1 MARDVHAVVRL
12 DNVTGMID
20 GARIHSGRFVTVTTT
35 GSGDNAQTTITPTA
49 IDNGFPVEIGA
60 LEEGEREIRQCVTP
74 TSSTKDW
81 GIVTTPEVDDAST
94 FKNYDL
100 QDFYNKAGDAIRVH
114 VLKDH
119 NIFSVSQEAL
129 DGTPV
134 VGDKIAF
141 YGGTN
146 GKWKVGNTGVA
157 TCIAIDVIGSAT
169 AFGTSGSVVAPVTL
183 YVFEMDAE

>member
-20 GARIHSGRFVTVTTT
+20 GARIHSGRFVTIT
-35 GSGDNAQTTITPTA
+35 GDGAEAVVTPTD

-60 LEEGEREIRQCVTP
+60 LEEGEREIRQCVVP
-74 TSSTKDW
+74 SSSTKDW
-81 GIVTTPEVDDAST
+81 GIVTTPEVDETDPLSSPA
-94 FKNYDL
+94 L
-100 QDFYNKAGDAIRVH
+100 QDFYNKAGKAIRVH

-134 VGDKIAF
+134 VGDKIAIS
-141 YGGTN
+141 GGAN
-146 GKWKVGNTGVA
+146 GKWKVGSTGVA
-157 TCIAIDVIGSAT
+157 TCIAIDVVA
-169 AFGTSGSVVAPVTL
+169 SVNL